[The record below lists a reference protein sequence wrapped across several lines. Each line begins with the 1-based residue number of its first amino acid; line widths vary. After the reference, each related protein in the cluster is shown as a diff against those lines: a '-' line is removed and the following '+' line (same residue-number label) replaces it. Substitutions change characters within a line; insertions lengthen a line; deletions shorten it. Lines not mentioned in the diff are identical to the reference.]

1 MLCLGTP
8 LNYASQFC
16 ILASHIVYG
25 LEHVTCFVQ
34 WDSNKCDASKNL
46 ITTFTLK
53 FFFLDHSLLK
63 VPEIR
68 ASL

>member
-1 MLCLGTP
+1 MCLGAT
-8 LNYASQFC
+8 LNYASQVC

-46 ITTFTLK
+46 ITIFTLEL
-53 FFFLDHSLLK
+53 FFLDHSLLK

-68 ASL
+68 AFL